1 MFDNSLSL
9 YLQDRKVMSM
19 CYYQL
24 LGRLCEFTYKYASL
38 SDCKIPNCTLT
49 SKIFFYL
56 FMPSTPNLLHLP
68 HPTLAQPFRY
78 LLLFLLN
85 LLQSSLKLI
94 PDCLLHLPCSCS
106 SSFRITL
113 TPALSLIWSW
123 SYFYYIVLIRESQK
137 LVI

>member
-1 MFDNSLSL
+1 MLDNSLSL

-19 CYYQL
+19 SYCQL
-24 LGRLCEFTYKYASL
+24 LGRLWEFTYKNASL
-38 SDCKIPNCTLT
+38 SDCKIPNCTLAL
-49 SKIFFYL
+49 KIFLPLYAFN
-56 FMPSTPNLLHLP
+56 SQTPPLTSL
-68 HPTLAQPFRY
+68 QPLRY

-94 PDCLLHLPCSCS
+94 PNCLLHLPCSCS

-113 TPALSLIWSW
+113 TPAPSLIWSW
-123 SYFYYIVLIRESQK
+123 SYFYYIVLVKESQK